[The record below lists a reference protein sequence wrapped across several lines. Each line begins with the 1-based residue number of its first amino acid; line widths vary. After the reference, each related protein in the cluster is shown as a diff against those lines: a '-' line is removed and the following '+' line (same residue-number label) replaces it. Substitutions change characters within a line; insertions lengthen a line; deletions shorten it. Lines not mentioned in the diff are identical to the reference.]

1 MENNNENQPLK
12 DGDDNN
18 KNKKNKQKVITIV
31 VALLATLM
39 LVTMFS
45 SVVQSTSRKE
55 IKYSKFLSMLE
66 KGEVDEV
73 EVS

>member
-31 VALLATLM
+31 VGTSGNTD
-39 LVTMFS
+39 VS
-45 SVVQSTSRKE
+45 YHVQLGCTE
-55 IKYSKFLSMLE
+55 YLT
-66 KGEVDEV
+66 KGDKVQQV
-73 EVS
+73 PVHA